1 MYHNSIFIDP
11 STAGKTFE
19 QEERAALTSK
29 RMPLRLGA
37 TLMLIL
43 ASFAIPSVA
52 RAQTGAMEVGIDE
65 KLGDLISLDLTVVNH
80 GGDTIRL
87 ADFVDRPT
95 VLALVYYRCP
105 DICSPLL
112 MGLSDAISKMS
123 LESGE
128 DYKILTV
135 SFNPDEG
142 PEDAH
147 HSMMHLQGMYHG
159 EWPGDSW
166 AFTTADSATAAALT
180 DAVGFRYAKVGAD
193 QYNHAGALTVLS
205 AEGQVARY
213 LYGITFLPFDLKMAL
228 VEAAAG
234 KVGPTINRVLLYC
247 FSYDSEGQT
256 YVFNFLRVVGSV
268 IMFFAVILVAW
279 LVISSRRSHK
289 LQEAT

>member
-1 MYHNSIFIDP
+1 LNF
-11 STAGKTFE
+11 
-19 QEERAALTSK
+19 K
-29 RMPLRLGA
+29 RMPLHLGA
-37 TLMLIL
+37 LLSMIL
-43 ASFAIPSVA
+43 VSLALPRVA
-52 RAQTGAMEVGIDE
+52 RPQTGAMEVGIEE
-65 KLGDLISLDLTVVNH
+65 KLGDVIPLDLTVVDH
-80 GGDTIRL
+80 EGDSILL
-87 ADFVDRPT
+87 ADFIDRPT

-123 LESGE
+123 LDAGD

-135 SFNPDEG
+135 SFSPDEG

-147 HSMMHLQGMYHG
+147 HSMMHLQRMYHG
-159 EWPGDSW
+159 EWPGESW
-166 AFTTADSATAAALT
+166 AFTTADSTTAAAIT

-213 LYGITFLPFDLKMAL
+213 LYGITFLPFDLKMAI

-247 FSYDSEGQT
+247 FSYDTEGGT
-256 YVFNFLRVVGSV
+256 YVFNFLRVVGSI
-268 IMFFAVILVAW
+268 IMFFALVLVMW
-279 LVISSRRSHK
+279 LVISNRRHRST
-289 LQEAT
+289 QEAT

>member
-1 MYHNSIFIDP
+1 MS
-11 STAGKTFE
+11 
-19 QEERAALTSK
+19 
-29 RMPLRLGA
+29 LRLSVS
-37 TLMLIL
+37 LLLPL
-43 ASFAIPSVA
+43 ACLALPGVA
-52 RAQTGAMEVGIDE
+52 SAQTGAMEVGIDE
-65 KLGDLISLDLTVVNH
+65 KLGDIIPLDLTVMDHERNS
-80 GGDTIRL
+80 IRL

-112 MGLSDAISKMS
+112 MGLSDAISKMT
-123 LESGE
+123 LESGQ

-159 EWPGDSW
+159 EWPGASW
-166 AFTTADSATAAALT
+166 AFTTADSMTAAALT

-205 AEGQVARY
+205 AGGQVARY
-213 LYGITFLPFDLKMAL
+213 LYGITFLPFDMKMAL

-256 YVFNFLRVVGSV
+256 YVFNFLKVVGSV
-268 IMFFAVILVAW
+268 IMFFAVILVLW
-279 LVISSRRSHK
+279 LVISSRKSRK

>member
-1 MYHNSIFIDP
+1 
-11 STAGKTFE
+11 
-19 QEERAALTSK
+19 
-29 RMPLRLGA
+29 MPLRRSALLFL
-37 TLMLIL
+37 TL
-43 ASFAIPSVA
+43 ASLALPSLA
-52 RAQTGAMEVGIDE
+52 SPQSGAMEVGIDE
-65 KLGDLISLDLTVVNH
+65 KLGDIIPLDLTVLDHEGNS
-80 GGDTIRL
+80 ILL
-87 ADFVDRPT
+87 ADFIDRPT

-123 LESGE
+123 LDAGD

-135 SFNPDEG
+135 SFSHEEG

-159 EWPGDSW
+159 EWPGESW
-166 AFTTADSATAAALT
+166 AFTTADSATAAAIT

-205 AEGQVARY
+205 SEGQVARY

-247 FSYDSEGQT
+247 FSYDTEGGT
-256 YVFNFLRVVGSV
+256 YVFNFLRVVGSL
-268 IMFFAVILVAW
+268 IMFFAAVLVAW
-279 LVISSRRSHK
+279 LVISSRKSRR

>member
-1 MYHNSIFIDP
+1 
-11 STAGKTFE
+11 
-19 QEERAALTSK
+19 
-29 RMPLRLGA
+29 
-37 TLMLIL
+37 
-43 ASFAIPSVA
+43 
-52 RAQTGAMEVGIDE
+52 MEVGIDE
-65 KLGDLISLDLTVVNH
+65 KLGDIIPLDLTVVDHEGNS
-80 GGDTIRL
+80 IAL
-87 ADFVDRPT
+87 ADFMDRPT

-123 LESGE
+123 LESGQ

-147 HSMMHLQGMYHG
+147 HSMTHLQGMYHG
-159 EWPGDSW
+159 EWPGEDW
-166 AFTTADSATAAALT
+166 AFTTADSATSAALA

-205 AEGQVARY
+205 TEGQVARY

-247 FSYDSEGQT
+247 FSYDSEGKT
-256 YVFNFLRVVGSV
+256 YVFNFLRVVGS
-268 IMFFAVILVAW
+268 MTLFFALIFVVW
-279 LVISSRRSHK
+279 LVISGRRSRK

>member
-1 MYHNSIFIDP
+1 M
-11 STAGKTFE
+11 TV
-19 QEERAALTSK
+19 K
-29 RMPLRLGA
+29 RMPLRHRASLTM
-37 TLMLIL
+37 TLACLSLPSI
-43 ASFAIPSVA
+43 ASP
-52 RAQTGAMEVGIDE
+52 QTGAMEVGIDE
-65 KLGDLISLDLTVVNH
+65 KLGDIIPLELTVVDHDGNS
-80 GGDTIRL
+80 IVL

-123 LESGE
+123 LESGD

-135 SFNPDEG
+135 SFNHDEG

-159 EWPGDSW
+159 EWPGASW

-180 DAVGFRYAKVGAD
+180 DAVGFKYAKVGTD

-268 IMFFAVILVAW
+268 IMFFAAVLVLW
-279 LVISSRRSHK
+279 LVISSRRSRK